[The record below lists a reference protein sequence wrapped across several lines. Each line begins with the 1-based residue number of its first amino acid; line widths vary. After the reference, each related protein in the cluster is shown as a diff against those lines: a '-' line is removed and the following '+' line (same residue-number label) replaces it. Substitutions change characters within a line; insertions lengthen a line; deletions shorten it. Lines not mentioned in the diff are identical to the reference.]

1 MTDSSASPLSRLLMQ
16 ALEEKVT
23 LLISQSLVIS
33 LEIEQLQQENARL
46 MSRLGDQNI
55 HTTTLNHP

>member
-1 MTDSSASPLSRLLMQ
+1 MTDSSASPSSRLLVQ

-33 LEIEQLQQENARL
+33 LEIAQLQQENSRL
-46 MSRLGDQNI
+46 MSRLGDQKI
-55 HTTTLNHP
+55 PTTNLNYP

>member
-1 MTDSSASPLSRLLMQ
+1 MTDSSAPPGSRLLMH

-33 LEIEQLQQENARL
+33 LEIAQLQKENARL
-46 MSRLGDQNI
+46 MSQVGNQNI
-55 HTTTLNHP
+55 PTTTLNYP